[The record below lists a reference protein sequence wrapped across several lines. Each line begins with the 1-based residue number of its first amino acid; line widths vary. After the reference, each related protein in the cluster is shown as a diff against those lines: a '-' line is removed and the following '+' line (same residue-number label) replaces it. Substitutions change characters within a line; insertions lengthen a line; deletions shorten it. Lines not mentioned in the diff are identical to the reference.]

1 MNVERIRQLAAH
13 LSEPATA
20 PHFDMDNWL
29 SVMGEDEAER
39 PIGEIIHEC
48 GTVACI
54 AGHAVA
60 LFSPSERISEALI
73 WDTAAKLLGLS
84 GGESGNLF
92 LPHQGAQSFNISAA
106 DAAVVLD
113 HLADTGL
120 IDWSI
125 APSAASLT
133 EGAR

>member
-13 LSEPATA
+13 LRDPATA
-20 PHFDMDNWL
+20 PHFDIDNWL
-29 SVMGEDEAER
+29 AVVGGNEAER

-60 LFSPSERISEALI
+60 LFSPGERLSEALI
-73 WDTAAKLLGLS
+73 WDAAAKLLELS
-84 GGESGNLF
+84 GGESGHLF
-92 LPHQGAQSFNISAA
+92 LPHQGALSFHISAT

-113 HLADTGL
+113 HLADTGV